1 MTSQRFFSAFWLF
14 IDGARLKSGRGGPA
28 KRAASEFVNDFS
40 SERLIPRF
48 TAICQPGEK
57 DACTRGV
64 CAALFFFSFNFF
76 SGFLGFYADPLTC
89 ESVLASVEFINLR
102 ALRGS
107 FFVLSPI

>member
-1 MTSQRFFSAFWLF
+1 MLAQPLIYSLAGVARTYLVTSQRFFSAFWLF

-64 CAALFFFSFNFF
+64 CAALFFFLLIFF
-76 SGFLGFYADPLTC
+76 PAF
-89 ESVLASVEFINLR
+89 
-102 ALRGS
+102 
-107 FFVLSPI
+107 